1 MIKMIIWTLTCR
13 SDRKIDSAHHSEQ
26 ESDMRTLAILTL
38 VCFVFLSGCSSSLTK
53 TTEKGLF
60 QIKLSSK
67 EELLKNGRN
76 EITISVTDNKGAG
89 VEHAKIEITPWMP
102 EHGHGTM
109 WPPEAI
115 EQGKGL
121 YRAVIPLT
129 MTGHWE
135 LRIKIRK
142 DDIQDSTVFDF
153 PDVK

>member
-1 MIKMIIWTLTCR
+1 MK
-13 SDRKIDSAHHSEQ
+13 
-26 ESDMRTLAILTL
+26 TL
-38 VCFVFLSGCSSSLTK
+38 VLLTIAFFFFLPGCGSDVTR
-53 TTEKGLF
+53 TTEKGFF

-76 EITISVTDNKGAG
+76 EIIVFVADNKGIG
-89 VEHAKIEITPWMP
+89 VDHAKIEITPWMP

-135 LRIKIRK
+135 LRIRIHKG
-142 DDIQDSTVFDF
+142 DIQDSAVFDF
-153 PDVK
+153 PDVR

>member
-1 MIKMIIWTLTCR
+1 MK
-13 SDRKIDSAHHSEQ
+13 
-26 ESDMRTLAILTL
+26 TL
-38 VCFVFLSGCSSSLTK
+38 VLLSVACFFFLSGCGSDATR

-60 QIKLSSK
+60 HIKLSSK

-76 EITISVTDNKGAG
+76 EITVSVTDNKGTG

-109 WPPEAI
+109 WLPETI

-135 LRIKIRK
+135 LRISIRK
-142 DDIQDSTVFDF
+142 GDIQDSTVFDF
-153 PDVK
+153 PDVR